1 MNELKLLEQL
11 QTIKYK
17 LDNLIELT
25 DDEYKLFTCAL
36 YVVAMGII
44 QESLDLVLKI
54 MEGDKK

>member
-1 MNELKLLEQL
+1 MNEWELFEQL